1 VGRFDPAFERKAN
14 TLRIN
19 ALHMQP
25 DTDAADRAAV
35 DRAIEE
41 LRRWLGADEVV
52 APAT

>member
-1 VGRFDPAFERKAN
+1 
-14 TLRIN
+14 
-19 ALHMQP
+19 MQP